1 MIQNTNNFYRF
12 DRYTFVIVTWNSCFY
27 KLRKYFPKY
36 VLTALWCLGSFV
48 VTPVFNS
55 SVQYNQSQVP
65 VWFTTYWS
73 EASLTWAL
81 FLYGSA
87 FSEYCWSTTH
97 WVWSVNV
104 SDMWGSLPPTLSNTS
119 HKNVVKCHHLY
130 LFIVYLASI
139 SSRVQNYI
147 ISRSKKKW
155 LVHQQYLWI
164 SSDQFSYLSQYTT
177 DTSALLVC

>member
-1 MIQNTNNFYRF
+1 M
-12 DRYTFVIVTWNSCFY
+12 
-27 KLRKYFPKY
+27 
-36 VLTALWCLGSFV
+36 
-48 VTPVFNS
+48 TPVFNS
-55 SVQYNQSQVP
+55 SVQCNQSQVP

-147 ISRSKKKW
+147 ISRSKKKMAGTPTIFMNIFRSVQLPVTVYHW
-155 LVHQQYLWI
+155 YKRFTCLLENNATHWYQLIGFV
-164 SSDQFSYLSQYTT
+164 QFQTT
-177 DTSALLVC
+177 DACSCGVSYIS